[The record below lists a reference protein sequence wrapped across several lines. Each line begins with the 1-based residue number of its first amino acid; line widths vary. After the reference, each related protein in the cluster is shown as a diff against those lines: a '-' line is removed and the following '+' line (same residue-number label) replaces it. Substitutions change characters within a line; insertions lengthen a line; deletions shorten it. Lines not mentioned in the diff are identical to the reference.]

1 MTYSI
6 CYIGIHSPIRENRP
20 FLKKHPS
27 YEELERI
34 QPLLEHKEFAV
45 HLTDV
50 ARLAI
55 TEIKGK
61 KSLSLAEYFKL
72 YANKIK

>member
-27 YEELERI
+27 YEEVERI
-34 QPLLEHKEFAV
+34 QKIQFINDKLR
-45 HLTDV
+45 D
-50 ARLAI
+50 
-55 TEIKGK
+55 
-61 KSLSLAEYFKL
+61 L
-72 YANKIK
+72 YAERAKIVKEADEILGKIWK

>member
-27 YEELERI
+27 YEELARI
-34 QPLLEHKEFAV
+34 QKIQFINDTLRE
-45 HLTDV
+45 
-50 ARLAI
+50 
-55 TEIKGK
+55 
-61 KSLSLAEYFKL
+61 L
-72 YANKIK
+72 YAERAKIVKEADEILGKIWK

>member
-6 CYIGIHSPIRENRP
+6 CCIAIHSPIRENRP

-34 QPLLEHKEFAV
+34 QKIQFINDTLRE
-45 HLTDV
+45 
-50 ARLAI
+50 
-55 TEIKGK
+55 
-61 KSLSLAEYFKL
+61 L
-72 YANKIK
+72 YAERAKIVKEADEILGKIWK

>member
-34 QPLLEHKEFAV
+34 QKIQIINDTLRE
-45 HLTDV
+45 
-50 ARLAI
+50 
-55 TEIKGK
+55 
-61 KSLSLAEYFKL
+61 L
-72 YANKIK
+72 YAERAKIVKEADEILGKIWK

>member
-34 QPLLEHKEFAV
+34 QKIQFINDTLRELYAERAKIVKEA
-45 HLTDV
+45 D
-50 ARLAI
+50 
-55 TEIKGK
+55 EILGK
-61 KSLSLAEYFKL
+61 KWK
-72 YANKIK
+72 